1 MRDPCLEPVGR
12 AMLADNCTVTGDVTL
27 GDDVSVWYGTVIRGD
42 VAPISIGARTNVQ
55 DLTMIHPQHDEDV
68 TLGEEITIGHAA
80 VVHCRVIES
89 RCLIGI
95 KAILLPGAIVGE
107 GSIIAAG
114 ALVTGKTV
122 IPPRSL
128 VVGTPG
134 KVIRSVTDEE
144 YASLIDSAE
153 RYVGYARA
161 ATKRES

>member
-1 MRDPCLEPVGR
+1 MREPRLEVVGG
-12 AMLADNCTVTGDVTL
+12 AMLADDCTVTGDVTL
-27 GDDVSVWYGTVIRGD
+27 GEDVSVWYGTVIRGD

-68 TLGEEITIGHAA
+68 TLGEQITVGHAA

-95 KAILLPGAIVGE
+95 KAVLLPGVVIGE
-107 GSIIAAG
+107 GSIVAAC
-114 ALVTGKTV
+114 ALVTQDTV

-134 KVIRSVTDEE
+134 KVVRSVTDEE

-153 RYVGYARA
+153 RYVDYARA
-161 ATKRES
+161 ATRRES